1 MTSLELQHYLDR
13 LKTESS
19 AGLYVS
25 RRFSAAT
32 NEGGAEPDLGIQ
44 FRGVL
49 RDREPELAELL
60 KHPRVVVLGEPGA
73 GKSVVARAAVRTL
86 IDEAERV
93 PVYSELKQYRAD
105 SNLVDL
111 LKASV
116 PDWLLDVGGSI
127 EGKRLARTY
136 VLDGVD
142 EIPTEALAAFGKHLD
157 ELLTNDKDARAFLT
171 ARQAFYVANRG
182 LLPQF
187 PSVFHILDFSD
198 DDIREYIGKFG
209 AEYDAFLNAIRQ
221 VDATDEIRNPFVL
234 GVMLERFSQAGGL
247 SKVRSDNLSFII
259 DRLIQSRPLIGQ
271 HKQRRALCMLA
282 VAMETYCRNELTESE
297 ALQIIKQAM
306 PITDAQARQL
316 SQELYGSILRRTANG
331 IAFQMRSYGEYLAA
345 EALED
350 DKVEKLRELAFIDFA
365 TPNESWTNCV
375 SYLAEVNS
383 EVRRLF
389 GRQYPFWMLNS
400 SPTVFNDQEK
410 EQIVRGV
417 LATVAGEGQY
427 IYGRPGINIR
437 RLGRFLTPTT
447 EAELLEG
454 LKSDQAPVRANSLL
468 LLSWG
473 HPRSVEGE
481 ALAVLKNR
489 KLDGSL
495 RTCAIFALTNS
506 PNSKLVPELLPLL
519 DKTDPL
525 YTNVLDLVGAV
536 CDESQLNIVLPMVVE
551 ADTMLSNTFY
561 HFRDFRSREALVETL
576 RYFAAHPEELT
587 WIRSEGYVEPIIK
600 LIPEFWDAEI
610 ADICAEIIQGI
621 ERQKIF
627 LTNAGIGLKL
637 FNVVAEADKDGLI
650 ATLYLER
657 LLVHG
662 ETGTRRFYFTD
673 QLVTS
678 LMKPKTAQWLIERGA
693 TRTIQDLSRF
703 ASGQMREILRPH
715 SDGFIDEME
724 KNTTAYENERT
735 AEQDARNVQI
745 NLLQRKLLAE
755 SDFGQAL
762 NTFHQLTESHWPEL
776 PSDYKDWIARE
787 VSKLMEGLDLEHSIK
802 WNDEAVSYPGVLPLL
817 LKLINRY
824 ELKLSPDVAIVFCIT
839 MWHETL
845 VADYYRRW
853 GLSEKAQ
860 ESIDVLL
867 TRPKSPRVLNGTV
880 GFLRESGLW
889 SPSIQTGLEGVVR
902 GNAQKYYQVDALNIL
917 AQHEVETSLLE
928 EIHAKGDSEE
938 LREAAFLLLVERQ
951 HRPTI
956 ERKLSELLTDETEL
970 KSGERYPPIDMPFA
984 WIGKIRSEFAIEK
997 LAKLREK
1004 ALKFELAG
1012 QADLITQTLAQIDR
1026 TKAAAIIKR
1035 QIQIAPESWRR
1046 AQQYIAIE
1054 QERTAKIEKIHNSPF
1069 ESVLN
1074 KLRGSTTLRRLKLV
1088 CEGQSDMPV
1097 FKEMLSQIPDAPE
1110 MEFDFV
1116 GGWGGLSGKDSRYFQ
1131 QGCNE
1136 SVVVMDGDLGRKLNR
1151 SKKPLTD
1158 LAKAQMRRLAGLPVE
1173 LRVLERYGIENYFP
1187 QGALEKV
1194 TGKNLSAYFPIPDHV
1209 AVVEYLRESQL
1220 DWKYR
1225 VKQFLVSQFRMSL
1238 RFSGRS
1244 LYSKNQNERVAQ
1256 HISLERDLK
1265 GSDLYAVVQAIAEKA
1280 KLLAD

>member
-1 MTSLELQHYLDR
+1 MASPELQQYLDL

-49 RDREPELAELL
+49 RDREPALAELL
-60 KHPRVVVLGEPGA
+60 NHPRVVILGEPGA

-86 IDEAERV
+86 IEEAERV

-105 SNLVDL
+105 FNLVDL

-116 PDWLLDVGGSI
+116 PAWLLDVDSSI
-127 EGKRLARTY
+127 DGKRLARTY

-182 LLPQF
+182 SLPQF
-187 PSVFHILDFSD
+187 PAVFHILDFSD
-198 DDIREYIGKFG
+198 DDIREYIGTFG
-209 AEYDAFLNAIRQ
+209 TEYEAFMNAVRQ
-221 VDATDEIRNPFVL
+221 VDAADEIRNPFVL

-247 SKVRSDNLSFII
+247 SQLRSDNLSFII
-259 DRLIQSRPLIGQ
+259 DSLIQSRPLIGQ
-271 HKQRRALCMLA
+271 HKQRRVLCMLA

-306 PITDAQARQL
+306 PITEAQAPQL
-316 SQELYGSILRRTANG
+316 LHELYGSILRRTANG
-331 IAFQMRSYGEYLAA
+331 FAFQMRSYGEYLAA
-345 EALED
+345 EALEN
-350 DKVEKLRELAFIDFA
+350 DKVEKLRELAFIDYG
-365 TPNESWTNCV
+365 TPNESWMNCV
-375 SYLAEVNS
+375 SYLAELNAG
-383 EVRRLF
+383 VRKLF
-389 GRQYPFWMLNS
+389 VRQYPLWMLTS
-400 SPTVFNDQEK
+400 SPTVFSDEEK

-437 RLGRFLTPTT
+437 RLGRFLTPIT

-454 LKSDQAPVRANSLL
+454 LKSDQASVRANSLL

-473 HPRSVEGE
+473 HPRRVEGE
-481 ALAVLKNR
+481 ALAALKNH

-506 PNSKLVPELLPLL
+506 PNSRLVPELMPLL

-525 YTNVLDLVGAV
+525 YTNILDLVGAV
-536 CDESQLNIVLPMVVE
+536 CDETQLNIVLPMVVK
-551 ADTMLSNTFY
+551 ADAMLSNTFY
-561 HFRDFRSREALVETL
+561 HFREFRSREALVETL
-576 RYFAAHPEELT
+576 RYFATHPEELT

-600 LIPEFWDAEI
+600 LIPQYWDREI
-610 ADICAEIIQGI
+610 AGICADIIQGI
-621 ERQKIF
+621 EHRKLFLSNAGVGLKIF
-627 LTNAGIGLKL
+627 NL
-637 FNVVAEADKDGLI
+637 VAEADKAGMT

-657 LLVHG
+657 LLTHG
-662 ETGTRRFYFTD
+662 EAGERRFYFTD
-673 QLVTS
+673 QLVAS
-678 LMKPKTAQWLIERGA
+678 LMKPETAQWLIERGA
-693 TRTIQDLSRF
+693 TTTIQELSRF
-703 ASGQMREILRPH
+703 SSRSIREILRPH
-715 SDGFIDEME
+715 SDGYIDEME
-724 KNTTAYENERT
+724 KNTIVYEIERT
-735 AEQDARNVQI
+735 AEQDARKVQI
-745 NLLQRKLLAE
+745 TLLQEQLLAE
-755 SDFGQAL
+755 DDFGQAL
-762 NTFHQLTESHWPEL
+762 NIFHQLTESHWPEL
-776 PSDYKDWIARE
+776 PTEYKDRIARE
-787 VSKLMEGLDLEHSIK
+787 VSKLMERLDLENSIK
-802 WNDEAVSYPGVLPLL
+802 WNEEAVSYPGVLPLL

-824 ELKLSPDVAIVFCIT
+824 VLKLDPDVPIIFCVT

-860 ESIDVLL
+860 ESLDTLL
-867 TRPKSPRVLNGTV
+867 TKPKSPRSLNGPI

-889 SPSIQTGLEGVVR
+889 SRSIQTGLEGVVR
-902 GNAQKYYQVDALNIL
+902 GHAQKYNQVDALNIL

-928 EIHAKGDSEE
+928 EIHSNGEFDE
-938 LREAAFLLLVERQ
+938 LRLAAFVRLVERQ

-956 ERKLSELLTDETEL
+956 ERKLSELLADEKEF

-984 WIGKIRSEFAIEK
+984 WIGKIRAEFAIEK

-1012 QADLITQTLAQIDR
+1012 QADLITQALAQIDR

-1035 QIQIAPESWRR
+1035 QIQLAPESWRR

-1054 QERTAKIEKIHNSPF
+1054 QERTARIEKIHNSPF
-1069 ESVLN
+1069 ESILN
-1074 KLRGSTTLRRLKLV
+1074 KLRGSTTLRRLKVV
-1088 CEGQSDMPV
+1088 CEGQSDVPV
-1097 FKEMLSQIPDAPE
+1097 FKELLSQIPDVPE

-1116 GGWGGLSGKDSRYFQ
+1116 GGWGGLAAKDSRYFQ

-1136 SVVVMDGDLGRKLNR
+1136 SIVVMDGDLGRKLNK
-1151 SKKPLTD
+1151 SAKPLTD
-1158 LAKAQMRRLAGLPVE
+1158 LAKAQMRRLAGLPVD
-1173 LRVLERYGIENYFP
+1173 LRILERYGIENYFP
-1187 QGALEKV
+1187 QGALEQI
-1194 TGKNLSAYFPIPDHV
+1194 TGENLAPYFPIPDHV
-1209 AVVEYLRESQL
+1209 AVVEYLRESKA
-1220 DWKYR
+1220 DWKHR
-1225 VKQFLVSQFRMSL
+1225 VKLFLVSRFRMSL

-1244 LYSKNQNERVAQ
+1244 LYSKNHNEKVAQ
-1256 HISLERDLK
+1256 QMCLEHDLK
-1265 GSDLYAVVQAIAEKA
+1265 GSDLFTVVHAIAEKA
-1280 KLLAD
+1280 KLLAG